1 VAGLSPP
8 LSVSNSNTTSSVF
21 AEFDIGGLVCRTIVS
36 IVSLAKPVEG
46 ENNWDNCSTMT
57 DVDIRSTYALYRPSV
72 ATVKQRF
79 QIAFFLLF
87 NCLNN
92 LGINLSV
99 VSRAVN
105 RTEVVMIRVSHHGTT
120 DRPERFC
127 HQDQLSLE

>member
-1 VAGLSPP
+1 
-8 LSVSNSNTTSSVF
+8 
-21 AEFDIGGLVCRTIVS
+21 
-36 IVSLAKPVEG
+36 
-46 ENNWDNCSTMT
+46 MT

-105 RTEVVMIRVSHHGTT
+105 RTEDTNRLRKLWMPHAAK
-120 DRPERFC
+120 
-127 HQDQLSLE
+127 